1 MKYLVSVLFVVQ
13 VFISNRSIAQINT
26 ERYREDSDSLGISA
40 IADLEITAIT
50 GNTDFQFIHLG
61 GRLNYNWGES
71 YTFLVGNGGFGWD
84 EGESIFDQALLHLR
98 NVQFINDVIQAEG
111 FIQTD
116 FNKKRLLTERELIGA
131 GFRFR
136 IFKTDGFKIRLGTT
150 FFYEHENYDVPANSV
165 HGSNL
170 YANRFSTYLTF
181 EYEIKESIKLF
192 LVNYFQPQIGKWED
206 YRIISDNSLIVGLSS
221 FVDLQVSF
229 NLRFDSRPPESI
241 KNTDTYTKFGF
252 SFKF

>member
-1 MKYLVSVLFVVQ
+1 MKLNGIFLLLF
-13 VFISNRSIAQINT
+13 FILINFYSKPQINT
-26 ERYREDSDSLGISA
+26 ERYREDSDSLGVSA

-71 YTFLVGNGGFGWD
+71 YTFLVGDGGFGWD

-98 NVQFINDVIQAEG
+98 HVQSINDVLQAEG

-116 FNKKRLLTERELIGA
+116 FNKKRLLTKRVLIGA
-131 GFRFR
+131 GFRFK
-136 IFKTDGFKIRLGTT
+136 IFMSDGFKIRVGTT
-150 FFYEHENYDVPANSV
+150 YFYEHENYDVPASSV
-165 HGSNL
+165 HGNNL

-181 EYEIKESIKLF
+181 EYEIKDDVKLF

-241 KNTDTYTKFGF
+241 KNTDTFTKFGF